1 MSYKIVDRVDILVG
15 VKNIWKLMF
24 IIKTLTEA
32 VIEALFRR
40 AGFGALDK
48 TFFYCQDTLIHQ
60 FCYGF
65 CNTLIIGVICI
76 LM

>member
-40 AGFGALDK
+40 AGFWSLG
-48 TFFYCQDTLIHQ
+48 
-60 FCYGF
+60 
-65 CNTLIIGVICI
+65 
-76 LM
+76 